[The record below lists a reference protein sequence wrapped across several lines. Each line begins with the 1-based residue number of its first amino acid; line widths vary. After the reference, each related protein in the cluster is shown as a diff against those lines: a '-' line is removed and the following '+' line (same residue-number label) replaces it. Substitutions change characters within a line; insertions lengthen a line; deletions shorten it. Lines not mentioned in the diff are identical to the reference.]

1 MNIDFIV
8 NDYALVWATLF
19 QASISESVQKFKQRI
34 WLNYKEEYNKAYKDK
49 EAFLKDP
56 KNFIPNDDS
65 IYNTVMESREY
76 ERLRRQ
82 AEKYRLEV
90 MSIWD
95 SKKKEINDFVKR
107 MFKRDLGNYKFLVVN
122 SELNIID
129 TSRNN
134 DNYDKTFILGL
145 PIDKKE
151 PTKIILDILKAI
163 FNKEIKNYSLTTE
176 SFKAA
181 IVELA
186 IVNEF
191 ATQLAGKSCY
201 GIGNS
206 ALKELKTYLYP
217 YWLMFLGTPQE
228 KFLDCMM
235 RDNIAFDV
243 EKYAYE
249 KELKKIDIEDF
260 IDFCLRNKR
269 YIIRPTTVLE
279 VI

>member
-8 NDYALVWATLF
+8 NDYALIWAILF
-19 QASISESVQKFKQRI
+19 QASISDSIHKFKQRI

-56 KNFIPNDDS
+56 KNFIPNDDR
-65 IYNTVMESREY
+65 IYNTVMESKEY
-76 ERLRRQ
+76 EKLRKQ

-95 SKKKEINDFVKR
+95 SKKKEVNDFVKK
-107 MFKRDLGNYKFLVVN
+107 MFKRDLGNFKFLVVDK
-122 SELNIID
+122 ELNIID
-129 TSRNN
+129 TSRN
-134 DNYDKTFILGL
+134 DNNNTFIIGL

-151 PTKIILDILKAI
+151 PTKIILNILIAV

-176 SFKAA
+176 NFKYA
-181 IVELA
+181 ILELA
-186 IVNEF
+186 VVNEF
-191 ATQLAGKSCY
+191 ATNISGGSCY
-201 GIGNS
+201 QIGS
-206 ALKELKTYLYP
+206 EDYKELKRYLYP
-217 YWLMFLGTPQE
+217 YWLMFLGVE
-228 KFLDCMM
+228 KNDFLKYMM

-249 KELKKIDIEDF
+249 KELKKMDLEDF
-260 IDFCLRNKR
+260 IDFCIRNKR
-269 YIIRPTTVLE
+269 YIIRTTLEE